1 MAYYNN
7 LRASDGTT
15 SERATDEIDDEAL
28 LALEI
33 PGEQAGGADEFGE
46 FGLSDDA
53 LLSLEY

>member
-15 SERATDEIDDEAL
+15 SATDEIDDEAL